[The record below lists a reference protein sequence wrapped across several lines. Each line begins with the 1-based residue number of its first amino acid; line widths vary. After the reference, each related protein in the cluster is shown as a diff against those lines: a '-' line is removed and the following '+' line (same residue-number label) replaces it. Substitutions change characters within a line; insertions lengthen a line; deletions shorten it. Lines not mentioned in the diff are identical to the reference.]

1 MSVTFIYFF
10 IQKLLLNDEEE
21 WLVGGFIIDFDSVKI
36 PERIAVVV
44 EHLLKREIQK
54 NSRTERKRQRD

>member
-1 MSVTFIYFF
+1 MSVTFIYLF
-10 IQKLLLNDEEE
+10 IYKSLLNDEEE
-21 WLVGGFIIDFDSVKI
+21 WLTGGFIIDFDSVKI

-54 NSRTERKRQRD
+54 NSRIVRKRQRD